1 MNGGKGRLK
10 KQKHNLRSIVRINF
24 HITLYTDCVV
34 LLLFGNIELLSRVR
48 ILQQKM
54 QQKSAERARG
64 MSQETLEFVSGKII
78 V

>member
-1 MNGGKGRLK
+1 M
-10 KQKHNLRSIVRINF
+10 
-24 HITLYTDCVV
+24 V
-34 LLLFGNIELLSRVR
+34 LLLFGNIEFLSRVR